1 MSNIV
6 DKIDELYENHTHAEV
21 EKFMLD
27 TRDKLME
34 DEDANAPDIIAVCNE
49 LGALYREQSRFSE
62 STYNFETAMRLT
74 EKVRGTKMCEDY
86 GVLLLNDAGTY
97 RYAGQFEKAQ
107 ELYDAA
113 YEILTALG
121 KDGTYEFAG
130 LLNNMSNNYQD
141 LQQFDKAEQF
151 SSAAYE
157 IVRKLCPGQ
166 TEEAI
171 ALINM
176 ASLQMRA
183 GELDKASEN
192 AARAIDIYESLDN
205 RSGHYPNAV
214 DLAAVIDFKR
224 SDYRAALEKFKRA
237 AELIHGHFGAN
248 RDYAAALANI
258 AVVYDKL
265 GDRDKATEYLQKSE
279 EIKANLK

>member
-27 TRDKLME
+27 TRDELMK

-49 LGALYREQSRFSE
+49 LGALYREESRFSE
-62 STYNFETAMRLT
+62 SSYNFETALRLT
-74 EKVRGTKMCEDY
+74 EKVRGTKMCEEY
-86 GVLLLNDAGTY
+86 GVILFNDAGTY

-121 KDGTYEFAG
+121 KDDTYEFAG

-141 LQQFDKAEQF
+141 LKQFDKAVQF
-151 SSAAYE
+151 SAAAYE
-157 IVRKLCPGQ
+157 IICKLSPGQ

-171 ALINM
+171 ALMNM
-176 ASLQMRA
+176 ATLLVRV
-183 GELDKASEN
+183 GELDKASTN
-192 AARAIDIYESLDN
+192 VRKAIDIYESHNN

-214 DLAAVIDFKR
+214 NLAAVIDFKR
-224 SDYRAALEKFKRA
+224 GDYQAALENFERA
-237 AELIHGHFGAN
+237 AELIYDHFGAN
-248 RDYAAALANI
+248 RDYAAAMANI
-258 AVVYDKL
+258 SAVYDKL
-265 GDRDKATEYLQKSE
+265 GDHDKAAEYLKKSE